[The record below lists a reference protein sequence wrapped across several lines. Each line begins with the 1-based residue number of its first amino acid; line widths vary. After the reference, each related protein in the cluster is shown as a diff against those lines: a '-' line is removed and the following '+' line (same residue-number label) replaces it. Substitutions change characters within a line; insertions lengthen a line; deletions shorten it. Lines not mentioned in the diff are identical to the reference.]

1 MTRMDMQIAGYL
13 TSSAIVVGVGVLL
26 ILAGAFASAP
36 VWSPLAFILGGLFL
50 TAGTK
55 LYLRAF

>member
-1 MTRMDMQIAGYL
+1 MTRIDIQLASYL
-13 TSSAIVVGVGVLL
+13 ASGAIVIGVGVLL

-50 TAGTK
+50 TGGAK
-55 LYLRAF
+55 LYLKAF